1 MKIEIPSHKTDLL
14 YVSHVYNNNFFI
26 YLYPSSRSMQKEKK
40 KKIIFKHATLGKN
53 HYKVFLDVFSFVMN
67 ENKFLIIVFQI

>member
-1 MKIEIPSHKTDLL
+1 MKVEKKLSIKMKIEIPSHKTDLL

-40 KKIIFKHATLGKN
+40 KKNNF
-53 HYKVFLDVFSFVMN
+53 
-67 ENKFLIIVFQI
+67 

>member
-40 KKIIFKHATLGKN
+40 KKNNF
-53 HYKVFLDVFSFVMN
+53 
-67 ENKFLIIVFQI
+67 